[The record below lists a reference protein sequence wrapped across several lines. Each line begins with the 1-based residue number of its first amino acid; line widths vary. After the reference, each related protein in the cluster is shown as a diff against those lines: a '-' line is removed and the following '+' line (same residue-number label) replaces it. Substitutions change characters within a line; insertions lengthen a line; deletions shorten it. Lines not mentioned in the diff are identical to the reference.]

1 MYNYEWDLE
10 TGGYILTAKL
20 SRVTKE
26 VRPVFYQELDLLGFN
41 KYWSYPKGKEPLLW
55 AEARRYIY
63 KGRVIAETKGGGLY
77 TRPALKV
84 YEDKLELEPVNTML
98 MVEKNK
104 TLMGGLIQNSLQ
116 LIYKTYLEYRN
127 RKVNVIYV
135 AFSGGKDSLVLLDL
149 TQRALPHSEFKVIFS
164 DTSMEISATYKA
176 LERAEQRWS
185 DVKFYRAKSHLDA
198 KDSWELFGPP
208 SRTQRWCCSVHKT
221 APSLLKLREIT
232 RRDKLKALVLDGVR
246 AEESPRR
253 AAYSVISDGQKHA
266 TQINCRPLLNWGAAE
281 IYLYL
286 FERDLFLNDAYK
298 YGVTRVGCAICPL
311 SSPWREFIVN
321 NIFENDTKP
330 FIDIIKKNVEGKF
343 FNNEKELDKYLDKG
357 GWKGRTGGRNL
368 KNGGNRIIE
377 QTSKDYLILNV
388 NEQRS
393 SWKEWM
399 KTLGAVTEL
408 TENKYSVEYRKSN
421 HIFDIEEKNGKL
433 KVKIQ
438 NQIHN
443 KESIRFLYLFKNV
456 FYKTAYCVKC
466 RNCEVECPQGVL
478 HIKDDGIR
486 IDKGCIHCESC
497 LDMPKGCLA
506 AKSLLFTMGGNCMSL
521 KGIDRYKTFGFRKI
535 WLNYFI
541 EEKDNFWQSGKLGKY
556 QLDGFRVWLKEAELI
571 TNGMFNDLA
580 GRISALGVDDT
591 RVWAIIAINLV
602 YNSPIMNWYVRT
614 VEFNVPY
621 SPNSIVALLGD
632 ALSISTRENAVTS
645 LKETF
650 RYSPIGRELGLGVC
664 DVKGNAIVS
673 ITRIIWANPDPLIIL
688 YSLYKFAEKSDG
700 YYSFT
705 LNYLCDH
712 SVERVG
718 ISPTQIFGVDRKT
731 MKEKLQ
737 NLATDYKEFIS
748 VSFSKDLDNID
759 LNKNKTS
766 LEVVELF

>member
-10 TGGYILTAKL
+10 TGGYILTTKL

-41 KYWSYPKGKEPLLW
+41 KYWSYPKGEKPLLW

-63 KGRVIAETKGGGLY
+63 KGGVIAETKGGGLY
-77 TRPALKV
+77 TRPTLNV
-84 YEDKLELEPVNTML
+84 YEDGLELEPVNTSL

-176 LERAEQRWS
+176 LDRAEQRWS

-221 APSLLKLREIT
+221 APSLLKLREISG
-232 RRDKLKALVLDGVR
+232 RDKLKALVLDGVR

-253 AAYSVISDGQKHA
+253 ATYSVISDGQKHA
-266 TQINCRPLLNWGAAE
+266 TQINCSPLLNWGAAE

-298 YGVTRVGCAICPL
+298 YGATRVGCVLCPL
-311 SSPWREFIVN
+311 SSQWWDYIVN
-321 NIFENDTKP
+321 SKFTDETKC
-330 FIDIIKKNVEGKF
+330 FINIIKKNVGGRFEC
-343 FNNEKELDKYLDKG
+343 EKELDKYLDTG
-357 GWKGRTGGRNL
+357 GWKGRMGGRNL

-393 SWKEWM
+393 SWKKWM

-408 TENKYSVEYRKSN
+408 TENKYFIEYKKGSY
-421 HIFDIEEKNGKL
+421 IFDIEEKNGKL

-466 RNCEVECPQGVL
+466 RNCEVECSQGVL

-506 AKSLLFTMGGNCMSL
+506 AKSLSVTMGESNMTI
-521 KGIDRYKTFGFRKI
+521 KGINRYNHFGFRRS
-535 WLNYFI
+535 WLNYFM

-571 TNGMFNDLA
+571 TNGMFNNLA
-580 GRISALGVDDT
+580 GRISSLGVDDT
-591 RVWAIIAINLV
+591 RAWAIIAINLV

-614 VEFNVPY
+614 VEFNVSY
-621 SPNSIVALLGD
+621 SPNSIVLLLGD
-632 ALSISTRENAVTS
+632 ALSISTRENAITS

-664 DVKGNAIVS
+664 DIKGNAVVS
-673 ITRIIWANPDPLIIL
+673 ITRIIWTNPDPLIIL

-759 LNKNKTS
+759 LNKKKTS